1 MTTYESPAATG
12 SPAIKPATR
21 TKVAR
26 LSTGA
31 DTWVRVKPSIT
42 PDNDEMLIIAK
53 GLKRE
58 LLAIM
63 EPAFAVGPGLCL
75 RALVGILRNSE
86 ALHEASQRRY
96 DLTLA
101 DILANGWGYGDEI
114 SQADTED
121 SLSAAHHSAC
131 YQAMRGVAPVLAIV
145 DKLPFEVIEA
155 EAVDTWNANNP
166 MVPQLTPMEVTA

>member
-1 MTTYESPAATG
+1 MGKAP
-12 SPAIKPATR
+12 IKPATR
-21 TKVAR
+21 TKIAR

-31 DTWVRVKPSIT
+31 DTWVRIKPPIT
-42 PDNDEMLIIAK
+42 PNDDEMLIIAR

-58 LLAIM
+58 LLAII

-75 RALVGILRNSE
+75 RALRGILRNPD
-86 ALHEASQRRY
+86 ALREASQRRY
-96 DLTLA
+96 DLELA

-121 SLSAAHHSAC
+121 SLSAGHHSAC
-131 YQAMRGVAPVLAIV
+131 YQAMRDVAPVLAIV

-155 EAVDTWNANNP
+155 EAADSWNANNP
-166 MVPQLTPMEVTA
+166 MMPQLTPIEATA